1 LFFFNFFW
9 NSVRLCYKVI
19 DLYIFFPMTQK
30 KILMVIANSGFQDH
44 EFGISF
50 QVFHDAWIDVTV
62 AAGKKWE
69 CIWVFG
75 LKTVADVD
83 IFLADASKYDMVVF
97 IGGWW
102 AYTQYLHDHFYL
114 KLARNAKKIWAIC
127 IAPMLVSESGVFN
140 GKTVTWWDQWWLQQ
154 RFVESNGAFW
164 SDDPVVVCGNV
175 VTGNW
180 PDAAEEFA
188 KKCVELINNE

>member
-1 LFFFNFFW
+1 M
-9 NSVRLCYKVI
+9 V
-19 DLYIFFPMTQK
+19 QK
-30 KILMVIANSGFQDH
+30 KILMVIANNGFQDH
-44 EFGISF
+44 EFWISF

-69 CIWVFG
+69 CTWVFG
-75 LKTVADVD
+75 SKTVADTD

-97 IGGWW
+97 IWW
-102 AYTQYLHDHFYL
+102 WGAYTQYLHDHFYL
-114 KLARNAKKIWAIC
+114 KLAKNAKKIGAIC

-140 GKTVTWWDQWWLQQ
+140 GKTVTGWDQGGMQ
-154 RFVESNGAFW
+154 RSFVESNGGFW
-164 SDDPVVVCGNV
+164 SDDSVVVCGNI
-175 VTGNW
+175 VTWNG